1 MVPRVAGSNP
11 VDRPISISL
20 CRIFFLLKKLY
31 STAFTIISPRKL
43 DLKLYSVVR
52 IFYFYYSLSMSFFQ
66 EFKDF
71 AMKGNVIDLA
81 IGVIIGA
88 AFGKIVSSL
97 VGDILMPL
105 LSLLTG
111 GVNFSTL
118 AFELVPVVIDP
129 TGAVVT
135 EAVVLRLGAFLQVVF
150 DFVLI
155 SLSIFVAIKILA
167 YFHKKKKVE
176 KNPPRQE
183 VLLAEIR
190 DLLKKK

>member
-1 MVPRVAGSNP
+1 
-11 VDRPISISL
+11 
-20 CRIFFLLKKLY
+20 
-31 STAFTIISPRKL
+31 
-43 DLKLYSVVR
+43 
-52 IFYFYYSLSMSFFQ
+52 
-66 EFKDF
+66 
-71 AMKGNVIDLA
+71 MKGNVIDLA